1 MTFCVVSPLNV
12 FLAESQNHKAYF
24 QVVAKM
30 GFFNDVDSLDLEA
43 HWSTGIEVV
52 NLCDVANRQR
62 RTVKTSY

>member
-1 MTFCVVSPLNV
+1 MAFCVVSPLNV
-12 FLAESQNHKAYF
+12 FLAESQKHKAYF

-52 NLCDVANRQR
+52 NVCDAANRQR
-62 RTVKTSY
+62 GTVKTSY